1 MSNLNTC
8 FIYKLDN
15 DPKTYYG
22 KYIEL
27 FEERNYTIHTE
38 LDNIVKNILF
48 NVLNNFRKENNLFKI
63 QEIKVGIISFS
74 DNYLNY
80 SSKDECKC
88 FDFYYIRNGN
98 SNYKEIYIHGHLFYL
113 KNKEKHNEI
122 NNNKK
127 NDNYISS
134 DSDDD
139 YNISSDIEID
149 RYSDGDENGNGR

>member
-1 MSNLNTC
+1 MSIIIC

-15 DPKTYYG
+15 DPKQYYG
-22 KYIEL
+22 KYIEIYK
-27 FEERNYTIHTE
+27 EDIYSIHIG
-38 LDNIVKNILF
+38 LDNIVKSVLF
-48 NVLNNFRKENNLFKI
+48 NVLNNFRKENNLLII

-80 SSKDECKC
+80 SSKNEYQC
-88 FDFYYIRNGN
+88 FDFYYTKNYN
-98 SNYKEIYIHGHLFYL
+98 YNYKEAYINGNLFVL
-113 KNKEKHNEI
+113 KNKEIN

-149 RYSDGDENGNGR
+149 RYYDGDENGDGR